1 LTKKEYQLLI
11 DNETVEPKF
20 DDLVGE
26 GKRYKTPDEI
36 AKAKLHADTHID
48 RLEKE
53 NAELRAYTQQAK
65 KLEDLIAKL
74 EANPGT
80 SKDELPVTPERP
92 VSQATLTEADVLSMV
107 DKHVTEKET
116 KRTKT
121 QNIEEAKKQLRA
133 VFGDKYA
140 EVLKSRSSELGISI
154 ERMTA
159 LAEESPNALIKLVV
173 QEGSGERLS
182 SPPRSSLRT
191 DGKVTTR
198 NYAFYQNMRKEDPR
212 KYFSKEVSWQRM
224 KDAES
229 MGDAFYN

>member
-1 LTKKEYQLLI
+1 MLI
-11 DNETVEPKF
+11 DDEPKVEPKF

-74 EANPGT
+74 EANPGA
-80 SKDELPVTPERP
+80 SKEEQPVTPERP
-92 VSQATLTEADVLSMV
+92 VSQATLTEADVLTMV

-116 KRTKT
+116 KRTKL
-121 QNIEEAKKQLRA
+121 QNVEEAKKQLRQ
-133 VFGDKYA
+133 VYGDKYA
-140 EVLKSRSSELGISI
+140 EVLKSRSSELGITI

-159 LAEESPNALIKLVV
+159 LAEESPSALLKLVV
-173 QEGSGERLS
+173 NEGSGERLT

-191 DGKVTTR
+191 DSNVTKR
-198 NYAFYQNMRKEDPR
+198 NYAYYQNMRKTEPS
-212 KYFSKEVSWQRM
+212 KYFSKEATWQRM
-224 KDAES
+224 KDAVEQ
-229 MGDAFYN
+229 GDAFYS